1 MDKQKQWIQESIFTE
16 KSGFVD
22 IEQKENCLD
31 SEHSPPTH
39 LYIPYGKKYI
49 HVCPKC
55 GNRIELHSSQFM
67 F

>member
-1 MDKQKQWIQESIFTE
+1 MDNRNQRIQESVLYE

-22 IEQKENCLD
+22 IEQNDNCFN

-49 HVCPKC
+49 HVCPIC
-55 GNRIELHSSQFM
+55 GNRIELHSSQVM